1 MYASRMKSISRSHD
15 TSPTNHASWVKR
27 CRLLLA
33 LGVGVLLLG
42 GCSIGGDHP
51 ELNADAAVNDVAS
64 PLYRIGPGDNVRIFV
79 WRNAELSNSVPVRPD
94 GKITTPLV
102 EDLQA
107 AGKTP
112 TQLARDVEEVL
123 STYIKS
129 PVVTIIVTGFSGP
142 FSDQIRVLGEASQP
156 RALNYQE
163 DMTLLDVMI
172 QVGGLTDFA
181 DGNEAVLVRRE
192 EDTEKQYVVR
202 LEDLIKRGDIKANAR
217 VLPGDVLIIP
227 EALF

>member
-1 MYASRMKSISRSHD
+1 MSSMRTPCRRGNSGWFSHF
-15 TSPTNHASWVKR
+15 
-27 CRLLLA
+27 
-33 LGVGVLLLG
+33 GVLLTSLVLLAA
-42 GCSIGGDHP
+42 CSTDGDHP
-51 ELNADAAVNDVAS
+51 ELNASAEVNNVAS

-112 TQLARDVEEVL
+112 TELARDVEEVL
-123 STYIKS
+123 STYVKA

-163 DMTLLDVMI
+163 DMTLLDLMI
-172 QVGGLTDFA
+172 QVGGLTAFA
-181 DGNEAVLVRRE
+181 DGNNAVLVRQE
-192 EDTEKQYVVR
+192 EGGEKQYVVR
-202 LEDLIKRGDIKANAR
+202 LEDLIKRGDIKANAKI
-217 VLPGDVLIIP
+217 LPGDVLIIP